1 MYDGSQL
8 HVRYTIQT
16 VRGKTYTVEVVN
28 IGGTI
33 MGGKAKLKKECA
45 AFIVSGNWR
54 IQKRL
59 PRLTKLAK
67 KLGMMIATKG

>member
-1 MYDGSQL
+1 
-8 HVRYTIQT
+8 
-16 VRGKTYTVEVVN
+16 
-28 IGGTI
+28 